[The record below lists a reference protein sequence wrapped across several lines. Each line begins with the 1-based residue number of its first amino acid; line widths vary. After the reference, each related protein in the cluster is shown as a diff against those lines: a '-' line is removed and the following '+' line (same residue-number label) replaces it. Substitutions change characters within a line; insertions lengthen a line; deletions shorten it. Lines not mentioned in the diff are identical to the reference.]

1 MELCACTMQ
10 NEKVKIEKEGISHER
25 SGACE
30 SYSHLLHHCILC
42 IVCVVRCLMLHF
54 LVVLCCSVLRVS
66 I

>member
-30 SYSHLLHHCILC
+30 SLYFVHCLRCALFNVAFSRSFVLQCPACIHLG
-42 IVCVVRCLMLHF
+42 VF
-54 LVVLCCSVLRVS
+54 
-66 I
+66 